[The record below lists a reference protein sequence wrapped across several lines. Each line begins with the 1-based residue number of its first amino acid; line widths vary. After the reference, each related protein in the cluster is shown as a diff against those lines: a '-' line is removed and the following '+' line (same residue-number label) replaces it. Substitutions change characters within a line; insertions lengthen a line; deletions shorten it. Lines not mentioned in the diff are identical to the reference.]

1 MNFTNNAE
9 WIILTSKPGKIN
21 IWLLRGQVV
30 VTLREGVLTVGCGM
44 RKCFGALEIGSNLI
58 VVIIY
63 KSSVGYI
70 VKIPLKIYCL
80 LYVNNKQ
87 VYTYILHFNC
97 LRLYNSMFTTY
108 SLFWLQVP

>member
-1 MNFTNNAE
+1 MV
-9 WIILTSKPGKIN
+9 IKRSSSG
-21 IWLLRGQVV
+21 
-30 VTLREGVLTVGCGM
+30 TLREGVLTVGCGM